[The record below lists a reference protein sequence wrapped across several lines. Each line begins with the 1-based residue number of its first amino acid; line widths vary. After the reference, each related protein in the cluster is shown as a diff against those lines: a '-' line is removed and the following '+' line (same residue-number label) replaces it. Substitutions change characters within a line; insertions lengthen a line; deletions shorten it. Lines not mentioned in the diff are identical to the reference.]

1 MKNHFGC
8 PVQAT
13 SNVLAGKWK
22 VMIVWYLSFG
32 SRRFSELRDLLPGV
46 TEKVLTS
53 QLREL
58 ARDGV
63 VVRLAEETV
72 PPRVHYL
79 LSGAGTELIPVMEA
93 MCGWGTKHLGVPPN
107 LLRAASEPA

>member
-1 MKNHFGC
+1 M
-8 PVQAT
+8 
-13 SNVLAGKWK
+13 
-22 VMIVWYLSFG
+22 
-32 SRRFSELRDLLPGV
+32 LPGV

-63 VVRLAEETV
+63 IVRVAEETV

-79 LSGAGTELIPVMEA
+79 LSDAGTELIPVMEA
-93 MCGWGTKHLGVPPN
+93 MCGWGSKAPGRACEFGSRRRKTGVAN
-107 LLRAASEPA
+107 EISLAAG